1 MLASRPM
8 QKITGLAAFAMTVGV
23 KALAP
28 KSHLTRPVHKTD
40 AAAWFFETEPV
51 VIDLTLEEAIDQL
64 PAHAR
69 WYAAAGN

>member
-8 QKITGLAAFAMTVGV
+8 QRITGLAAFAMTVGV

-28 KSHLTRPVHKTD
+28 KSHLTRPIEKGE
-40 AAAWFFETEPV
+40 AAAWFFERDAA
-51 VIDLTLEEAIDQL
+51 VIDLTLEEAIDNL

-69 WYAAAGN
+69 WHAPATN